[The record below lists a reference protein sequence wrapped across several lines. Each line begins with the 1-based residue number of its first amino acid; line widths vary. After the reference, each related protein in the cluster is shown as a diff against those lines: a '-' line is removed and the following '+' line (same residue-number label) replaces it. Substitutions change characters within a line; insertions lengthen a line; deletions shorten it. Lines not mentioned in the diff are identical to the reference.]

1 MAYVALGDSITVGMG
16 DPMPD
21 GTWRGWAALLASA
34 MPQFEFHN
42 LAFSGALIRD
52 VEREQLPRALE
63 LRPAVV
69 SVVAGVNDTLRR
81 TFDVSAIAESMAHT
95 IGALRAAGATVLTMR
110 LPDPGR
116 MFGLPGTLARPLARR
131 IRAVNSVC
139 DAMAARFA
147 TVHFDVAG
155 HPSTYERPMW
165 FVDRLHPSERGH
177 RVLARGYCALLDLP
191 PEQWPDS
198 EPSSPPP
205 TRRAQVG
212 WMATKGTRWMVDR
225 SQDLLPYLMRMMVA
239 EWWYGLRDRADRL
252 DAEIAQETAAAVD
265 AHALPSRRPPAQ
277 PAPPASPGA
286 TQAAAAALEP
296 PARLEP
302 WLAPMDAP
310 LTNSDR

>member
-1 MAYVALGDSITVGMG
+1 VSSYVALGDSITLGMG

-21 GTWRGWAALLASA
+21 GAWRGWAALLATA
-34 MPQFEFHN
+34 MPHLEFHN

-69 SVVAGVNDTLRR
+69 SVVVGVNDTLRR
-81 TFDVSAIAESMAHT
+81 TFDVAAIAASLAHT
-95 IGALRAAGATVLTMR
+95 VGALRAAGATVLTMR

-131 IRAVNSVC
+131 IRAVNAVA

-147 TVHFDVAG
+147 TLHFDVAG
-155 HPSTYERPMW
+155 HPATYERPMW
-165 FVDRLHPSERGH
+165 SVDRLHPSERGH
-177 RVLARGYCALLDLP
+177 RLLARSYCALLQLP
-191 PEQWPDS
+191 PQQWPGA

-225 SQDLLPYLMRMMVA
+225 SQDLVPYLLHMMVA
-239 EWWYGLRDRADRL
+239 EWWYELRGRAERLDVTIKQETEAALRAESALPGLGAESAPSRADR
-252 DAEIAQETAAAVD
+252 EVP
-265 AHALPSRRPPAQ
+265 PSR
-277 PAPPASPGA
+277 
-286 TQAAAAALEP
+286 LV
-296 PARLEP
+296 P